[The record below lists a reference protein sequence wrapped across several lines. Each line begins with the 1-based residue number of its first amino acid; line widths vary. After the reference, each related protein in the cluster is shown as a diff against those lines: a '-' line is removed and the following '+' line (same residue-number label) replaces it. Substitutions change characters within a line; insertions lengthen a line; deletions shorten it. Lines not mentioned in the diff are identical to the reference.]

1 MDKMEDYLKA
11 SLNLKTIRS
20 LGACGGGCISD
31 ARAYSTDVGEMFVK
45 QNDDTE
51 VSCLRADNVYLTLH
65 RCVCSIIGLL
75 PL

>member
-1 MDKMEDYLKA
+1 MEDYLKA

-45 QNDDTE
+45 QNDDSE
-51 VSCLRADNVYLTLH
+51 VSSVRGQCAST
-65 RCVCSIIGLL
+65 
-75 PL
+75 